1 MIFSENRCPLFGIML
16 RRVRHAAWTLPLF
29 GSRDSARIG
38 AKPLANK
45 LSRFAGMSMQGDAS
59 QHCAGRA
66 VIGLCGRPP
75 AAMAR
80 LITCLA
86 FCLLAGGCGSI
97 GIGQTPGARDIRIA
111 FESIDGLPRDLSQ
124 KLAHDLNEEAAALRI
139 VVVPAGEASYRLRG
153 YLAAHPEGGTTAIAW
168 AWDVYDDELHRAF
181 RLSGE
186 ERTAAA
192 TPAGKN
198 SEARNWAA
206 ADETLLRRIAH
217 TGMEQ
222 LASFAASP
230 PAPPAPASPPAE
242 RSGAAVAS
250 RDALPSEA
258 VDPAANPR
266 PPRTALTGT
275 DRLADAAAGR

>member
-1 MIFSENRCPLFGIML
+1 LSDIF
-16 RRVRHAAWTLPLF
+16 VRSNAP
-29 GSRDSARIG
+29 
-38 AKPLANK
+38 
-45 LSRFAGMSMQGDAS
+45 
-59 QHCAGRA
+59 
-66 VIGLCGRPP
+66 
-75 AAMAR
+75 R
-80 LITCLA
+80 LIGGLA
-86 FCLLAGGCGSI
+86 LCLLAGGCGSI
-97 GIGQTPGARDIRIA
+97 GIGQVPGMSAQGRDISIA

-124 KLAHDLNEEAAALRI
+124 KLARDLDEEAAALRI
-139 VVVPAGEASYRLRG
+139 AVVPAGEASYRLRG

-168 AWDVYDDELHRAF
+168 AWDVYDGQLHRAF

-186 ERTAAA
+186 ERTAA
-192 TPAGKN
+192 AGKN

-230 PAPPAPASPPAE
+230 PAPPAPAAPPAE

-250 RDALPSEA
+250 RDASPSEA
-258 VDPAANPR
+258 ADPAANR
-266 PPRTALTGT
+266 GPPRAALTGT